1 MRAGVAFLIAISAL
15 LAQNGPAQNG
25 IDAQH
30 YRVYRGDGRASSL
43 EELIRE
49 SNAAAV
55 TFLGEQHDDPVAHY
69 LEEQILRQGSQ
80 ADVALSLEMFETDV
94 QQVVD
99 EYLAGLV
106 TEEHFLASGRAWKN
120 YKTDYRPLV
129 EHAKERK
136 MRVIAANPPRR
147 YVNRV
152 TRLGAASLGDLDSAA
167 KALLPPLPY
176 AKASDRY
183 AEKFRKVMEEA
194 RREQLDPAK
203 GIQAQSLWDAGMAF
217 SIAEFLSRNPGMRV
231 LQCNGS
237 FHSAE
242 RLGIPEH
249 LARYRPGASMVV
261 VTMVPGKSFPDF
273 DAEKMKG
280 QGDFVIVTD
289 PKAPRSS
296 GAATAA
302 TAK

>member
-1 MRAGVAFLIAISAL
+1 MRAAAAL
-15 LAQNGPAQNG
+15 LAAICVLPAQNG

-30 YRVYRGDGRASSL
+30 FRVYRGDGRPSSL

-49 SNAAAV
+49 SNGAAV
-55 TFLGEQHDDPVAHY
+55 TFLGEQHEDPVAHY
-69 LEEQILRQGSQ
+69 VEEQILRKASP
-80 ADVALSLEMFETDV
+80 ADLALSLEMFETDV
-94 QQVVD
+94 QQVVN

-106 TEEHFLASGRAWKN
+106 TEEHLLASGRAWKN
-120 YKTDYRPLV
+120 YKTDYRPMIEL
-129 EHAKERK
+129 AKERK

-152 TRLGAASLGDLDSAA
+152 TRLGAASLDDLDSAA

-176 AKASDRY
+176 AKASARY
-183 AEKFRKVMEEA
+183 AEKFRKAMEEA
-194 RREQLDPAK
+194 RRDLDPEK

-217 SIAEFLSRNPGMRV
+217 SIAEFLKRNPGMRV

-249 LARYRPGASMVV
+249 LARYRPGVSMVV
-261 VTMVPGKSFPDF
+261 VTMVPHKSFPDF
-273 DAEKMKG
+273 DAEKMNG

-289 PKAPRSS
+289 PKASRQHGAAS
-296 GAATAA
+296 GA
-302 TAK
+302 K